1 MRYFFSLA
9 FVLSGLALALCLT
22 EQHRGNI
29 YAAPLVRMPAIVAD
43 GTGRERRAPRRKAS
57 SRASARVQR
66 QFLVREVNLEALQK
80 ILQRAPGK
88 DARPLLLNFWATWC
102 EPCRDE
108 FPDLVRIKADYETRN
123 LDLITVSLDDP
134 AEIKTSVP
142 AFLREMNAGA
152 VPAYLLNVI
161 EPQEV
166 VDAIDPQWGGGLPA
180 TFLFDPSG
188 KIVFKHTGRFN
199 ALELRQAIDK
209 VTTTK

>member
-1 MRYFFSLA
+1 MRYFLSLA
-9 FVLSGLALALCLT
+9 LVLLGLALALCLA
-22 EQHRGNI
+22 EQHRGKVF
-29 YAAPLVRMPAIVAD
+29 AAPLVRSAPVMFVAAPAHERAQTQK
-43 GTGRERRAPRRKAS
+43 GNSKTGAQALP
-57 SRASARVQR
+57 
-66 QFLVREVNLEALQK
+66 LVREINLEALQK

-88 DARPLLLNFWATWC
+88 DARPLLVNFWATWC

-108 FPDLVRIKADYETRN
+108 FPDLVRIKADYEARN
-123 LDLITVSLDDP
+123 LDFITVSLDDP
-134 AEIKTSVP
+134 SELKTSVP
-142 AFLREMNAGA
+142 EFLREMRAGA
-152 VPAYLLNVI
+152 LPAYLLNVI

-199 ALELRQAIDK
+199 AQELRQAIDK